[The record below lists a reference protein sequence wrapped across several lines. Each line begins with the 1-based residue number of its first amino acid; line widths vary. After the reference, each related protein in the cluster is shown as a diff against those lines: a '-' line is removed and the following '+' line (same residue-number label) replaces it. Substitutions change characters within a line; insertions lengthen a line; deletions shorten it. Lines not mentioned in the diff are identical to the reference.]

1 MTWILIFSQV
11 LPFLALG
18 LGVDDMFL
26 LAHSYSSLIRGGD
39 IRHVVSFVNH
49 SEREDNRTT

>member
-1 MTWILIFSQV
+1 M

-26 LAHSYSSLIRGGD
+26 LAHSYSGLIRGGD
-39 IRHVVSFVNH
+39 IHHVVSFVNH
-49 SEREDNRTT
+49 SEREDNIEPRDDI